1 MHRRYVHMCRGLT
14 VMHVTCAGSNIFNI
28 FMCLGF
34 PWLLYCAV
42 KQKPYESAALASNII
57 IPIALLFL

>member
-1 MHRRYVHMCRGLT
+1 
-14 VMHVTCAGSNIFNI
+14 MHVTCAGSNIFNI

-57 IPIALLFL
+57 IPIALLVL